1 VRVLAMIY
9 LYIAVLPIL
18 LVSLYGITV
27 IDDGYGDRDALD

>member
-1 VRVLAMIY
+1 MIY
-9 LYIAVLPIL
+9 LYVALLPIL